1 MDKTILK
8 LIVLY
13 KRLISPLKGYRCAY
27 GALYGGESCSTEVYR
42 IIQTKG
48 VIRGLPLVY
57 HQFANCSAAYEIL
70 ASRKRKNNHK
80 RKDKSNKKKDKEN
93 LACELPC
100 QGIGCLSSLSIFH
113 KVFSNLHKLE

>member
-13 KRLISPLKGYRCAY
+13 KRFISPLKGFRCAY
-27 GALYGGESCSTEVYR
+27 GVLYGGGSCSTEILR

-48 VIRGLPLVY
+48 IIRGLPLVY
-57 HQFANCSAAYEIL
+57 QQFTNCSAAYEVL
-70 ASRKRKNNHK
+70 ASKKRKNNHK
-80 RKDKSNKKKDKEN
+80 RKDKSDKKKDKEN

-100 QGIGCLSSLSIFH
+100 QGIGCLSSLSIIY
-113 KVFSNLHKLE
+113 KVFSNIHKRE

>member
-13 KRLISPLKGYRCAY
+13 KRFISPLKGFRCAY
-27 GALYGGESCSTEVYR
+27 GVLYGGGSCSTEILR

-48 VIRGLPLVY
+48 FIRGLPLVY
-57 HQFANCSAAYEIL
+57 QQFTNCSAAYEVL
-70 ASRKRKNNHK
+70 ASKKRKNNHK
-80 RKDKSNKKKDKEN
+80 RKDKSDKKKDKEN

-100 QGIGCLSSLSIFH
+100 QGIGCLSSLSIIY
-113 KVFSNLHKLE
+113 KVFSNIHKRE